1 LGSFKDFANYFSDFY
16 MYSYKDYCDEG
27 FKTNLKENQN
37 LNLFTTIK
45 KTMSIRLFLIKR
57 NPQKLAEYVNQ

>member
-1 LGSFKDFANYFSDFY
+1 

>member
-1 LGSFKDFANYFSDFY
+1 
-16 MYSYKDYCDEG
+16 MYSDKAYWDEG

-45 KTMSIRLFLIKR
+45 KK
-57 NPQKLAEYVNQ
+57 